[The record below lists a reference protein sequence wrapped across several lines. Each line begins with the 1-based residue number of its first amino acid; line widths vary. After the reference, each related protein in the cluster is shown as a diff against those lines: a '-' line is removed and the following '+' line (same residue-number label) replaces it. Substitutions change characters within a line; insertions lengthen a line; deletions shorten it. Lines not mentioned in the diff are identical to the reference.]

1 MMEKDA
7 KELGIKCL
15 QTSVVVVRSKLEG
28 GQRNEV
34 MPIGHD
40 KTSKTFMPQIAA
52 DLGYP
57 VLAYCD
63 CPGFFDNRGP
73 EINIAN
79 AVNIKLALQEAKCV
93 KVLILISFKSLEAD
107 RGRGLADMLKICL
120 QLFGSKASLKRFK
133 DALLLGVT
141 QAPKEQDLNAL
152 REWLIEDT
160 DEVFKVLSER
170 LFLYDPLNRGRSD
183 FWKKEKCADKIA
195 ALMGIPQSWS
205 KTMFQTVLT
214 ADDLQKLEEIVENQ
228 SDTLLNKL
236 KCGAYDKAGSCWQV
250 LQKLRVIENTYVEQ
264 KLHSVQLRLRTVI
277 AKDCAQ
283 FRDFAETYE
292 FEKAKEQL
300 AALRDMIS
308 HFDEDLDL
316 NMIELERYYDHCQT
330 RQATEEKVAAEL
342 EQLRRKAIVGHC
354 AQFYKYASTDKFEKA
369 KKELDA
375 LRDLVSHFDEED
387 LDFKM
392 SELERYYEL
401 RQSKLADEMEEAAE
415 IGKRMEGRMEKFLK
429 VAGIGMGMLLPVT
442 LGCNVM

>member
-107 RGRGLADMLKICL
+107 RGRGLADMLNICL
-120 QLFGSKASLKRFK
+120 QLFGSKANLERFK

-152 REWLIEDT
+152 REWLIAGT
-160 DEVFKVLSER
+160 DEVFKVFSKR
-170 LFLYDPLNRGRSD
+170 LFLYDPLNRGGSD
-183 FWKKEKCADKIA
+183 FWLQYQCATKIA
-195 ALMGIPQSWS
+195 ELMGIPQSRS

-214 ADDLQKLEEIVENQ
+214 ADDLQKLEEIVTLQ
-228 SDTLLNKL
+228 SNMLLKELN
-236 KCGAYDKAGSCWQV
+236 CGDYGKAGSCWQV

-264 KLHSVQLRLRTVI
+264 KLRSVQQRLRTVI
-277 AKDCAQ
+277 ADDCAR
-283 FRDFAETYE
+283 FRGYAETYE

-342 EQLRRKAIVGHC
+342 EQWRRKDILERC
-354 AQFYKYASTDKFEKA
+354 ARFFKYASTYEFEKA
-369 KKELDA
+369 KEELDA
-375 LRDLVSHFDEED
+375 LCNLVSHFDEED

-401 RQSKLADEMEEAAE
+401 CQSKMTAEMEEEAKKIE
-415 IGKRMEGRMEKFLK
+415 KRIKRRMELLQ
-429 VAGIGMGMLLPVT
+429 VAGWGVGIMIGS
-442 LGCNVM
+442 GCNIM